1 MFKVTRAGTLT
12 TLHSF
17 DGTDGSSPQAGLV
30 QATDGSFYG
39 TAAEGGHAD
48 CFFGDTCGTV
58 FKITAGGTLTTLHF
72 FDYTDGYYPV
82 ARLVQATDGNF
93 YGTTYNGGDP
103 TACGPPC
110 GNVFKMSPG
119 GTLQTLHNF
128 VFSDGA
134 FPQGGL
140 LQATNGT
147 LYGTTPS
154 GGANRDGTVFSLS
167 VGLSPF
173 VGTQPASGKV
183 GAAVKV
189 LGTNLTGAT
198 SVSFNGTTAPF
209 KVVSRSEITT
219 VVPFG
224 ATTGKVQVVMPWDTL
239 SSNVNFQVEPPGF
252 CPGRCFSPLSR
263 SGDGRGN

>member
-1 MFKVTRAGTLT
+1 VFKVTPAGTLT

-58 FKITAGGTLTTLHF
+58 FKTSHRWELLRDHH
-72 FDYTDGYYPV
+72 
-82 ARLVQATDGNF
+82 
-93 YGTTYNGGDP
+93 NGGDP